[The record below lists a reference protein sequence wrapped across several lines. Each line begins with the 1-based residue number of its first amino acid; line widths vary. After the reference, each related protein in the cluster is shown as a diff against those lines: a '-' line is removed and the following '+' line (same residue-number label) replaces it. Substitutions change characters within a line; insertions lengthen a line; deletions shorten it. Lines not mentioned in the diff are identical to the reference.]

1 MAELLNRKYS
11 ILVFSYEGG
20 SRVFEATFALGVMTP
35 EHIQVYVRGEVDGE
49 GTQLERAFTYDSST
63 QSVTITDPIVI
74 PDGETAVEVV
84 VQRTVPKETLY
95 ISFAGGADVTRTNID
110 GMVRYTLMALHE
122 VLDGRW
128 DISQDWE
135 ELSQEFHNLYETTV
149 VVTDKITDELKGG
162 KECQY
167 LRKNSDEDL
176 DFSWQYIHKLE
187 VEDKSEEG
195 GGSLTLTVGMNNTI
209 QVLPTDCTQV
219 YLNLSPSWE
228 PDIEFIVTGYRAW
241 TLNLETGIKI
251 VGQPPEIVNER
262 CSVAPNPGALAIRS
276 MGDNTFLLIGAG
288 VLS

>member
-1 MAELLNRKYS
+1 MAELLDRKYS

-35 EHIQVYVRGEVDGE
+35 EHIQVYVRGELDGE
-49 GTQLERAFTYDSST
+49 GTQLERTFTYDSST

-135 ELSQEFHNLYETTV
+135 ELSQEFHNLYEQTV
-149 VVTDKITDELKGG
+149 IVTDKITDELKGG
-162 KECQY
+162 LTCQY

-176 DFSWQYIHKLE
+176 DFSWEYVHKLE
-187 VEDKSEEG
+187 VVDDSTG
-195 GGSLTLTVGMNNTI
+195 ASTSIAATPGMNNTI
-209 QVLPTDCTQV
+209 QVLPTECAQV
-219 YLNLSPSWE
+219 ALNASASWT
-228 PDIEFIVTGYRAW
+228 DGIEFTITGYRAW
-241 TLNLETGIKI
+241 VLLIDDDITI
-251 VGQPPEIVNER
+251 VGQPSEVQPTQ
-262 CSVAPNPGALAIRS
+262 CTVAPNPGALAIRS
-276 MGDNTFLLIGAG
+276 MGANTFLLIGSG
-288 VLS
+288 VLA